1 MAPFIL
7 ISSLPVYV
15 SPDEHRNIVAST
27 PASFTDLPAVLRHKQ
42 ENVSVTIDPPLN
54 AFAAEDCANGTLYI
68 TESVLAFMSTT
79 GCGFQVEYPSI
90 TLHAISRAASGPSIY
105 CQLDENV
112 ATVNERQADDDVA
125 GEMSELV
132 IIPKDSSALEPIFEN
147 LSICASLHPD
157 PASLSDDMDDAFLD
171 ENEDAFETFTGD
183 EDQEL
188 SEVGR
193 VRSDFIND
201 NRYAPY

>member
-68 TESVLAFMSTT
+68 TERSFQTDRLTFRSLRLILGSVSVLAFMSTT

-132 IIPKDSSALEPIFEN
+132 IIPKDSSAREYT
-147 LSICASLHPD
+147 SLKRP
-157 PASLSDDMDDAFLD
+157 PCDM
-171 ENEDAFETFTGD
+171 
-183 EDQEL
+183 
-188 SEVGR
+188 
-193 VRSDFIND
+193 
-201 NRYAPY
+201 